1 MRLLIKFKSD
11 EEFEYSAINNY
22 TIQGFIYSFLK
33 RSNSF
38 SEYHDIDGFKYFCFS
53 NIFPVSDF
61 KKGELKKIIIS
72 SPNFKL
78 IKTLERE
85 LKRNKSAY
93 LGKYPVKIES
103 VSLFKA
109 RLKRQFITSTPIIL
123 YQDARKNYYFSMKK
137 THDFQ
142 FFMDRLKEN
151 ALKKY
156 NLFYDDEYHFEGNI
170 FDRLEYAREV
180 AVRLKKA
187 DKLFIVIGTL
197 WKNLEKFNMDNK
209 KFYNFLLDC
218 GLGEKNSLGFGMLN
232 TVESIKNGWDKF

>member
-1 MRLLIKFKSD
+1 MRLLLEFKTD
-11 EEFEYSAINNY
+11 EDFKYTAINNY

-33 RSNSF
+33 RSRSF
-38 SEYHDIDGFKYFCFS
+38 HEYHDMDGFKYFCFS

-61 KKGELKKIIIS
+61 RKEEPKRILIS
-72 SPNFKL
+72 SPDYRL
-78 IKTLERE
+78 IRTLERE
-85 LKRNKSAY
+85 IRRNRSAY

-103 VSLFKA
+103 VSLFKPKLE
-109 RLKRQFITSTPIIL
+109 RSFITSTPVVL
-123 YQDARKNYYFSMKK
+123 YQNASKNYFFSMKK
-137 THDFQ
+137 TNDFQ

-156 NLFYDDEYHFEGNI
+156 NSFYDDQYYFEGNI
-170 FDRLEYAREV
+170 FDRLEYSREV

-209 KFYNFLLDC
+209 KFYYFLLEC

-232 TVESIKNGWDKF
+232 TVGSIKNG